1 MLNSRMSKTLNYLNY
16 YKSSLC
22 CINTWASTRDVAEYL
37 GESIYIAR
45 RELLKLTNLGY
56 IIRTEK
62 SVGNSIRWRV
72 I

>member
-1 MLNSRMSKTLNYLNY
+1 MKKTLNYLNC
-16 YKSSLC
+16 YKSSLY
-22 CINTWASTRDVAEYL
+22 CINTWARTRDIAEYL

-45 RELLKLTNLGY
+45 RELLKLVKLGY